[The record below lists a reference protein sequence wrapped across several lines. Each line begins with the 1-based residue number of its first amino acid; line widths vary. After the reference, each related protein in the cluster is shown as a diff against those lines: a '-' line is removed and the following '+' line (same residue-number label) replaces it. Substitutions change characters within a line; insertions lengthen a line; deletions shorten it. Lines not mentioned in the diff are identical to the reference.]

1 MGSLS
6 IRGVDKQLSAI
17 LKQRAQAAQKSVNQ
31 FVLETLKKH
40 VGLEKEKRFTREY
53 DDLDKLFGKWS
64 AVEYDRI
71 QGKIKSERRI
81 DDELWNE

>member
-17 LKQRAQAAQKSVNQ
+17 LKQQAQAAQKSVNQ
-31 FVLETLKKH
+31 FVLETLKKR

-53 DDLDKLFGKWS
+53 DDLDNLFGKWS
-64 AVEYDRI
+64 AEDFDRI
-71 QGKIKSERRI
+71 QGKVNSERSI
-81 DDELWNE
+81 DSELWNG

>member
-31 FVLETLKKH
+31 FVLEILKKH

-64 AVEYDRI
+64 AAEYDRI

-81 DDELWNE
+81 DNELWNE